1 MLPTSSLAH
10 FLTLFLLSVAAK
22 GRPCAPKGNTK
33 DPKASHFE
41 ATLRYFFAT
50 FLFRPQIKSQG
61 FPKWL
66 PQAQNDPKDVLK
78 TSKIRQNCF
87 ENPTTHAKD

>member
-1 MLPTSSLAH
+1 MPSKSSFQH

-22 GRPCAPKGNTK
+22 GCPCAPKGNTQ

-50 FLFRPQIKSQG
+50 FLFRPQIKSQS

-66 PQAQNDPKDVLK
+66 TQAQNDTKDVLQ
-78 TSKIRQNCF
+78 TSQIRQNCL
-87 ENPTTHAKD
+87 ENPTPHAKY

>member
-1 MLPTSSLAH
+1 MPSKSFFEH

-22 GRPCAPKGNTK
+22 GARCAPKGNTK
-33 DPKASHFE
+33 DPKASHVE

-50 FLFRPQIKSQG
+50 FLFRPQIKSQS

-66 PQAQNDPKDVLK
+66 PQVQNDPKDVLQ
-78 TSKIRQNCF
+78 TSKIRQHCL
-87 ENPTTHAKD
+87 ENPTPHAKY